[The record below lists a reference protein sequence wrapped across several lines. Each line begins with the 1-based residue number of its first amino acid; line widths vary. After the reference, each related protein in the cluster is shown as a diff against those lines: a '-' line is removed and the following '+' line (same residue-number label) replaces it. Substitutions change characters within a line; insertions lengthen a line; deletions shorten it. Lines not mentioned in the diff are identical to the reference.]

1 MKNTIIPSLQTISV
15 TSLNMIFTI
24 LPSAVSQSYTKSTHN
39 VIQSSHTLIH
49 PYKSNTNPYWNN
61 YIFTFKTQS
70 LLPLVSELYN
80 AIYALRGKSVLR
92 TAQVVYTSQ
101 NAYMCMRR
109 KAQT

>member
-1 MKNTIIPSLQTISV
+1 MKNTIIPSVQTISV

-24 LPSAVSQSYTKSTHN
+24 LPSSISQSYTKSTYN
-39 VIQSSHTLIH
+39 VIQSSHALIY

-61 YIFTFKTQS
+61 CILTFKTQS

-92 TAQVVYTSQ
+92 TAQVVYRPECIHAHAT
-101 NAYMCMRR
+101 
-109 KAQT
+109 